1 MSALHHTIDIDAI
14 TEESVEQVIAATH
27 VAGVGSKCLK
37 VVVVPFQEK
46 TTYVVE
52 WGPPGTQ
59 KSSKTFTI
67 FRLAVGE
74 YNDILI

>member
-1 MSALHHTIDIDAI
+1 MSAFHHTIDIDAI
-14 TEESVEQVIAATH
+14 TEQSVEQVIASTA
-27 VAGVGSKCLK
+27 VAGIGSKCLK

-52 WGPPGTQ
+52 WGLTGA